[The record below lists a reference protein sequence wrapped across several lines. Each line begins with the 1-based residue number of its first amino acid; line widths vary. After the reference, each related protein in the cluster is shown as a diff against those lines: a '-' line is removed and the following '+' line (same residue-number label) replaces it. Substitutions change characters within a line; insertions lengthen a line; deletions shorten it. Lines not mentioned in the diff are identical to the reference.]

1 MKPADVKN
9 WIKDNRCRADD
20 AIRTLQSAKKSVTGE
35 YDERLRKLKDFAE
48 ILFIKQADEQQVEMF
63 DAKEL
68 LSPDLEKLMTAP
80 LHGLD

>member
-1 MKPADVKN
+1 MKPADKTE

-20 AIRTLQSAKKSVTGE
+20 AIRTLQSAKKQVTSE

-48 ILFIKQADEQQVEMF
+48 VLFIKQADDGQEEMF

-68 LSPDLEKLMTAP
+68 LSPELDKLLAAP